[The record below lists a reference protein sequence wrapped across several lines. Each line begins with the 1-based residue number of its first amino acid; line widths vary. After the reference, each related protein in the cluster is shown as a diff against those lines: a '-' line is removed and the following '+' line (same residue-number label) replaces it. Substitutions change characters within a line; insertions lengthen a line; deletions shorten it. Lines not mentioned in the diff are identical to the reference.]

1 MKTKNLIAI
10 MAFISIMTV
19 MPASGLN
26 GQNSQETI
34 GGEMTPEIAWRI
46 EDNILY
52 LSGKGIVPTTMFG
65 AKSLWNDYRSLFH
78 SVVIEDGITG
88 LGQNIFIGYKN
99 ITSLTVAGSV
109 KDFAP
114 NAFNSCKKLSVVEV
128 KGSIPP
134 DTNLAAF
141 YKVNFKNAKL
151 IVPAGTKAI
160 YEADPLWNKF
170 VTIEESAQPAD
181 TQPTFTPAETL
192 EKPCIIQLTRTKN
205 FVGGGVGV
213 RVFLNGIEQEKL
225 GNGETVAM
233 QTDQVKNE
241 LYIQQGKNRPVAIR
255 RFDATE
261 EGDIR
266 IEFSYFLGYMK
277 IMDKEEFSD
286 L

>member
-1 MKTKNLIAI
+1 MKSKNLIAV
-10 MAFISIMTV
+10 MAFISIMTF
-19 MPASGLN
+19 MQASGLY
-26 GQNSQETI
+26 GQNVQETI
-34 GGEMTPEIAWRI
+34 GGEMTPDIAWRI

-52 LSGKGIVPTTMFG
+52 LNGKGVVPTTMLG
-65 AKSLWNDYRSLFH
+65 ARSPWHDYRSLFH

-128 KGSIPP
+128 KGAIPP

-141 YKVNFKNAKL
+141 YKVDFKKAKL
-151 IVPAGTKAI
+151 IVPAGTKTI

-170 VTIEESAQPAD
+170 STIEESAQPAD
-181 TQPTFTPAETL
+181 TQPVSTPVETL
-192 EKPCIIQLTRTKN
+192 EKPCTIHLTRTTN

-225 GNGETVAM
+225 GNGQTIAM
-233 QTDQVKNE
+233 QTDHAKNE

-255 RFDATE
+255 RFDATA

-277 IMDKEEFSD
+277 IMDKEKSSD